1 MKIQY
6 THRYNVYSTFYLF
19 VFYMLPT
26 CVITNNLVLF
36 SCISG
41 MMTIGY
47 FFTAREFVT
56 LPRRDPV
63 LERQQVGKRNLSVN
77 ELDFYGL
84 LATSLA
90 RLTLQEGLLSPDYFK
105 YIMYIYL
112 PYFRVMIEFE
122 ASTYRDE

>member
-1 MKIQY
+1 
-6 THRYNVYSTFYLF
+6 
-19 VFYMLPT
+19 
-26 CVITNNLVLF
+26 
-36 SCISG
+36 
-41 MMTIGY
+41 MTIGY